1 MELRD
6 LKSFIEVANHKSF
19 TKAASHS
26 YLSQPALSKAVK
38 KLEEELHVT
47 LFDRSTRQLKLTDAG
62 NIVYQQGLKAL
73 SALSE
78 LTTLLDELM
87 DIAAGEIKVGIPPLI
102 GTLFFPS
109 IARNFNELYPKVS
122 LQLVELGAK
131 RIGDLVEEGQIDL
144 GIIVLPSDQT
154 KFNIYPFIQDE
165 FVLYIHKDHDLA
177 QQHAL
182 PLQQL
187 QDEKF
192 ILFSH
197 EFTLHDYIT
206 EECIAAGFTP
216 TVSYRSSQWDLIIE
230 LVASQLGVTIL
241 PKSIYYKQN
250 NPNIKII
257 PLLNST
263 LMWRLGIITKKGAYH
278 SFAVREL
285 LNFLADRDRR
295 NDTCPASIET

>member
-6 LKSFIEVANHKSF
+6 LKSFIEVANYKSF

-38 KLEEELHVT
+38 KLEEELHVE

-62 NIVYQQGLKAL
+62 KIVYQQGVKAL
-73 SALSE
+73 LPLSE

-87 DIAAGEIKVGIPPLI
+87 NIEAGEIKVGIPPLI

-122 LQLVELGAK
+122 LELVELGAK

-154 KFNIYPFIQDE
+154 KFNISPFIKDE
-165 FVLYIHKDHDLA
+165 FVLYLHKDHYLA
-177 QQHAL
+177 GQNAVSL
-182 PLQQL
+182 NQL
-187 QDEKF
+187 KDERF
-192 ILFSH
+192 ILFSR
-197 EFTLHDYIT
+197 EFTLHDYIRQ
-206 EECIAAGFTP
+206 ECIAAGFTP
-216 TVSYRSSQWDLIIE
+216 IVSYQSSQWDLIIE
-230 LVASQLGVTIL
+230 LVASQLGITIL

-257 PLLNST
+257 PLIHST
-263 LMWRLGIITKKGAYH
+263 LTWELGIITKKDSYH
-278 SFAVREL
+278 SFALREL
-285 LNFLADRDRR
+285 LKLLAKGIQD
-295 NDTCPASIET
+295 E